1 MALEFWWPSLWGTNN
16 NMILTSNIIT
26 RAHGSRECMPQF
38 IRNKY
43 QDNNTTHINI
53 MISPMRILYHNS
65 CPWLSSI
72 HTQVYEKPIST
83 QWYLSHAPYTITR
96 AHGSRECL
104 PKFIKKTINI
114 IVPSIDII
122 YHHSCQLA
130 LEHAYFLVRHMTAD
144 LYYTLNHLLKNA
156 LC

>member
-16 NMILTSNIIT
+16 NMILTSYIIT

-53 MISPMRILYHNS
+53 MVSPMRILYHNS

-96 AHGSRECL
+96 AHGSRESL
-104 PKFIKKTINI
+104 PKFIKNYQYNRTFHRHHIPPL
-114 IVPSIDII
+114 VPTGSRVCKLSGQTYNCWFI
-122 YHHSCQLA
+122 L
-130 LEHAYFLVRHMTAD
+130 YFEPFA
-144 LYYTLNHLLKNA
+144 
-156 LC
+156 